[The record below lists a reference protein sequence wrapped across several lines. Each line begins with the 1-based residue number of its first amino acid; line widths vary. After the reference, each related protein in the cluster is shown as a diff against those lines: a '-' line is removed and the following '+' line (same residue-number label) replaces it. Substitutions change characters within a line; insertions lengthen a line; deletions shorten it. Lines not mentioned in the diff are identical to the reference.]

1 MIGFRTKTESSHRNP
16 DNTALNAIELICS
29 DSKRITSKQ
38 GKWGS
43 WSKSDSTC
51 WPWRSILD
59 SMFVRSFG
67 GAVGFRLKVE
77 SIQSQTRDQT
87 ATNALRLVC
96 SNRNEL
102 INKESKWGDWGRYHY
117 CPKDMFICGIKTQVD
132 DENRNDNTAL
142 NNVILYCCNI

>member
-1 MIGFRTKTESSHRNP
+1 
-16 DNTALNAIELICS
+16 
-29 DSKRITSKQ
+29 
-38 GKWGS
+38 
-43 WSKSDSTC
+43 
-51 WPWRSILD
+51 
-59 SMFVRSFG
+59 MFIRSFG

-77 SIQSQTRDQT
+77 SIQSQARDQT
-87 ATNALRLVC
+87 ATNAIRLVC

-102 INKESKWGDWGRYHY
+102 ISKESKWGDWDRYYY